1 MGYFAKINQQRQV
14 VDVIEAT
21 ESYVESLP
29 GTWIET
35 SIDGTFRKNYAGVGY
50 SYDYALDCF
59 IPPKPNNP
67 DATFYQDL
75 CQWRVPTPVSGSI

>member
-14 VDVIEAT
+14 IGVIEADEAYIET
-21 ESYVESLP
+21 LP

-35 SIDGTFRKNYAGVGY
+35 SIDGSFRKNYAGIGY

-59 IPPKPNNP
+59 IPPKTS
-67 DATFYQDL
+67 DSATFYPKL
-75 CQWRVPTPVSGSI
+75 CQWRIPTPVTGSI